1 MSSNGTIKYI
11 RISCIA
17 KVICWYKAG
26 IVILVHIHS
35 VSTVVSFG
43 LLQVSALA
51 GNLLRI
57 CTLLNQQALSKLF
70 IQFCWLNSLFW
81 NSQKVTNYNRYLKK
95 NWSVQK
101 MKCDNSNQDMDIM
114 PSKSVFNDD
123 DFSFKK
129 FKQNVIYFRL
139 QITLFTSLKK

>member
-95 NWSVQK
+95 TGQYRKWNVTTATKIWTLCQVNQYLMMMISHLKNSSK
-101 MKCDNSNQDMDIM
+101 MWYIL
-114 PSKSVFNDD
+114 
-123 DFSFKK
+123 DFK
-129 FKQNVIYFRL
+129 L
-139 QITLFTSLKK
+139 LCLPA